1 MMVFQYDMDKYDID
15 EVRQMFDTIRDCTHD
30 DIIAI
35 PKECQLYQN
44 VNIDDLL
51 IIRNIIDDA
60 ISKLE
65 TEKIEL
71 KGLKIF

>member
-71 KGLKIF
+71 KD